1 MSIQTRSKRV
11 ATENVKETAE
21 SAIPGVTIPEVRRCL
36 DALRT
41 SWNTA
46 DSPFYFSAPLSVPP
60 EPSRKRKKGEDQP
73 TPVVTD
79 TMETFCIKYIMGHH
93 VKRYEKAKHQH

>member
-11 ATENVKETAE
+11 AAENVKETAE
-21 SAIPGVTIPEVRRCL
+21 SAIPGVTIPEVRRGL

-46 DSPFYFSAPLSVPP
+46 DSPFYFSAPLSVLPP
-60 EPSRKRKKGEDQP
+60 ESSGKRKKAEDEP
-73 TPVVTD
+73 KPVSD
-79 TMETFCIKYIMGHH
+79 TMESFCIKYIMGHH